1 MRLKDD
7 VDAAVVTVA
16 GGAEGGADFGR
27 VVSVVVNHGDA
38 AHGTLDLEA
47 PVNAA
52 KVLYPLRDGLGFQ
65 LQLVGD
71 GHCGCRVENIVEP
84 GHVKLEGAEHVALR
98 ASIYSDFEAGTRSF
112 SRRQQAQDIVGAG
125 VGSVGEDFPADAGQ
139 DGGKLRIV
147 EAGHAGSVK
156 GHAVHEVNEGILDV
170 GHVAVTIHVFAIEV
184 GDNGENGR
192 QLQEGAV
199 ALVGLRDEVLRL
211 AEAGVRSHRIDPAAH
226 NYGGVKTSGGQHGGD
241 HGCGRGLAVHTG
253 NGDSILEAHE
263 LGEHFCA
270 LDDGDFSTA
279 GFDDLRVALVDG
291 GACDDD
297 SRADNVGGGVALEDG
312 RAERRQPFGDGGV
325 AQARATDGITEVE
338 EDLGDTAHADAA
350 DSDEVGSLWFQK
362 HDADLKCLSYS
373 NSAVRRC

>member
-125 VGSVGEDFPADAGQ
+125 VGSVGEDFSADAGQ

-156 GHAVHEVNEGILDV
+156 GHAVHEVDEGILHV
-170 GHVAVTIHVFAIEV
+170 GHVAVTIHVLAVEV
-184 GDNGENGR
+184 GDDGENGR

-199 ALVGLRDEVLRL
+199 ALVRLRDKVLRL
-211 AEAGVRSHRIDPAAH
+211 AEARVRAQSIDAAAH
-226 NYGGVKTSGGQHGGD
+226 DHGRIEATGGEHSGD
-241 HGCGRGLAVHTG
+241 HRCGGGLAVHAG
-253 NGDSILEAHE
+253 DGDSILEAHE
-263 LGEHFCA
+263 LGKHLRA
-270 LDDGDFSTA
+270 LDDGNLSAA
-279 GFDDLRVALVDG
+279 G
-291 GACDDD
+291 
-297 SRADNVGGGVALEDG
+297 
-312 RAERRQPFGDGGV
+312 
-325 AQARATDGITEVE
+325 
-338 EDLGDTAHADAA
+338 
-350 DSDEVGSLWFQK
+350 
-362 HDADLKCLSYS
+362 
-373 NSAVRRC
+373 